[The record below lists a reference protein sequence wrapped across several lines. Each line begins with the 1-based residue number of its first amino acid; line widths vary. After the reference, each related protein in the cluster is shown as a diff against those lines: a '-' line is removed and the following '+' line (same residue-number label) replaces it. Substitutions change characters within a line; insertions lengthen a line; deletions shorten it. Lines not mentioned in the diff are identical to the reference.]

1 MDKMHV
7 IIIVEEGRVE
17 KAFAS
22 GNITVDVIDKDDA
35 VTDPERADELNEE
48 LSELSDALDAG
59 ELKRI
64 Y

>member
-17 KAFAS
+17 KVFAS